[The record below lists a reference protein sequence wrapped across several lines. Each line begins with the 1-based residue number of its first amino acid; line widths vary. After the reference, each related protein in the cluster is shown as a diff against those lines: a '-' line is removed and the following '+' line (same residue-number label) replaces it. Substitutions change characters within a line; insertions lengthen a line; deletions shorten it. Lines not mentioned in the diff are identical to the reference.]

1 MTDRDKFDE
10 LLEAEQIDGVSIIS
24 SYLDRDYATLYWIES
39 ELPANEYDFWQ
50 SVEHPH
56 LDDRVKKEADEKFK
70 QLAEQNGCEITE
82 GPFWG
87 FYNSGH

>member
-1 MTDRDKFDE
+1 M
-10 LLEAEQIDGVSIIS
+10 EQVDGVSIVS
-24 SYLDRDYATLYWIES
+24 SYLDDGYATLYWTES

-56 LDDRVKKEADEKFK
+56 LDDLVKREADGKFK
-70 QLAEQNGCEITE
+70 QLAEQNGCEIID